1 MERAQVLEVAGPDQ
15 AGEQGQAAARATEQ
29 VPAVALEEE
38 GPARAPEQQPRIQE
52 DVAWQEAA
60 SGVEPRATVVQTRKS
75 LAEVDRVLAA
85 AWEVTTAA
93 PPGVALSLA
102 MEVAMTPA
110 VDQAPLPE

>member
-1 MERAQVLEVAGPDQ
+1 
-15 AGEQGQAAARATEQ
+15 
-29 VPAVALEEE
+29 VALEEE
-38 GPARAPEQQPRIQE
+38 GPARAQEQQPRIQE